1 MCRTHAVDCCAAGG
15 RDMMSTGALPIE
27 ISGVRAVAMGIG
39 VRCGWHWQSQLLSSA
54 CRHSNLRFLPV
65 FTPRISAPPHRL
77 MTATT
82 STPRLGVTEEWE
94 SRLAPSTERR
104 RRVTSTDEACHVPS
118 TAWSVAPS
126 PSGARPLAS
135 ELEQT
140 DKTEPSKAEGPWPPV
155 PAARFRFV
163 LYPFHGLRSRHTS
176 GGRSPFLPA
185 AFTQKGNGAETRGH
199 QQTFLQVQSPY
210 SYLGPVCFRL

>member
-1 MCRTHAVDCCAAGG
+1 MALAVPAA
-15 RDMMSTGALPIE
+15 
-27 ISGVRAVAMGIG
+27 
-39 VRCGWHWQSQLLSSA
+39 QLA
-54 CRHSNLRFLPV
+54 GHSNLRFLPV
-65 FTPRISAPPHRL
+65 FTPLISAPPHRL

-82 STPRLGVTEEWE
+82 STPRLGVMEEWE

-104 RRVTSTDEACHVPS
+104 RRVISTDEACHVPN

-135 ELEQT
+135 ELKQT

-163 LYPFHGLRSRHTS
+163 LYRFHGLRSRHTS
-176 GGRSPFLPA
+176 GRKEPFLA
-185 AFTQKGNGAETRGH
+185 SSIHAKRERGRNASTSTNFLTGNE
-199 QQTFLQVQSPY
+199 P
-210 SYLGPVCFRL
+210 